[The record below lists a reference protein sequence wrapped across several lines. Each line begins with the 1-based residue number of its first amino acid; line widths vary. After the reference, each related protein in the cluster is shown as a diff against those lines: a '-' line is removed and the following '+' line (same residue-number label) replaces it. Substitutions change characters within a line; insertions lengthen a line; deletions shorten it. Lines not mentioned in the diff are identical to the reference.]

1 MITPTARVTAPD
13 ARPGRVTSTLL
24 WAAQILLAAFFLF
37 VAAGPKLAGSQASV
51 QEFGLIGAG
60 QWFRYLVG
68 TAELAGAI
76 GLLTPWLA
84 GLAAA
89 GLAADMAGATIINA
103 TVLHNTTYGV
113 NVWMT
118 AILCAVFV
126 LLAYGRRQQTKG
138 VAAAMRRVK
147 KRRQAVGGADRW
159 HAKHDREAGADRAEL
174 GSEHSH

>member
-1 MITPTARVTAPD
+1 VTTTAHVTAPE
-13 ARPGRVTSTLL
+13 ARPRRLTSTLL

-37 VAAGPKLAGSQASV
+37 VAAGPKLAGSHSAV

-68 TAELAGAI
+68 TLELAGAI

-84 GLAAA
+84 GPAAA

-118 AILCAVFV
+118 AVLCAMFV
-126 LLAYGRRQQTKG
+126 LLAYGRRQQIKG
-138 VAAAMRRVK
+138 LAAAIGRMKNTGTRTRPPS
-147 KRRQAVGGADRW
+147 R
-159 HAKHDREAGADRAEL
+159 
-174 GSEHSH
+174 S

>member
-1 MITPTARVTAPD
+1 VITTTAGVTTPK
-13 ARPGRVTSTLL
+13 ARPRRVTSTVL

-37 VAAGPKLAGSQASV
+37 VAAGPKLAGSHSSV

-68 TAELAGAI
+68 TLELAGAI
-76 GLLTPWLA
+76 GLLTPWFA

-118 AILCAVFV
+118 AVLCAVFV
-126 LLAYGRRQQTKG
+126 LLAYGRRQQITG
-138 VAAAMRRVK
+138 LAAAIRRVK
-147 KRRQAVGGADRW
+147 NAGPGREDPNANGVGDRSGQ
-159 HAKHDREAGADRAEL
+159 EPCPGP
-174 GSEHSH
+174 

>member
-1 MITPTARVTAPD
+1 MAMITRTQPKTTPATTDQPDLGVAARVTAPE
-13 ARPGRVTSTLL
+13 ARRARLTSTLL

-37 VAAGPKLAGSQASV
+37 AAAAPKLAGSHSSV

-60 QWFRYLVG
+60 QWLRYLVG

-103 TVLHNTTYGV
+103 SVLHNTRYDAF
-113 NVWMT
+113 WMT
-118 AILCAVFV
+118 VVLCAMFV
-126 LLAYGRRQQTKG
+126 LLAYGRRHQIKRL
-138 VAAAMRRVK
+138 AAAIRR
-147 KRRQAVGGADRW
+147 
-159 HAKHDREAGADRAEL
+159 
-174 GSEHSH
+174 